1 MLRNQMQGLHTLVL
15 FDLDPTGA
23 GIGDQRP
30 MQPSDALASIEK
42 MATKLRD
49 SVVDNAMKAQ
59 AQSILDSMCVLCSDL
74 GTDDALIK
82 TTTIRNLGELS
93 GGRLNCMVF
102 LASISEMEQEAI
114 NRWK

>member
-1 MLRNQMQGLHTLVL
+1 
-15 FDLDPTGA
+15 
-23 GIGDQRP
+23 

-49 SVVDNAMKAQ
+49 SVVDDAVKEQ
-59 AQSILDSMCVLCSDL
+59 ARSVFDSVCVLCSDL
-74 GTDDALIK
+74 GTDDALMK
-82 TTTIRNLGELS
+82 TTTIRHLGEVP

-102 LASISEMEQEAI
+102 LANTSEMEQEAI